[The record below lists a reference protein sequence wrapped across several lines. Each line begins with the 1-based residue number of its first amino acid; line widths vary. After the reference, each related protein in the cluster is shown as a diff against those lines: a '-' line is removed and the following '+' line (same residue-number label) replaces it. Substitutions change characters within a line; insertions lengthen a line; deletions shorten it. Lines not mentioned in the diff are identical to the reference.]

1 MMSSRNRNGR
11 SDGLAAGA
19 GDPSAVAVVC
29 VECQN
34 GVIGPDSILPAL
46 AADAQGMVAD
56 AGRLLTAARR
66 AGVRVVHATFEGFLG
81 GGEPGSA
88 PLWRAL
94 RASEQWRPGH
104 PATQVIE
111 ELLDPGDLVL
121 TRHHGLSPTRDTEL
135 LPVLRGMGI
144 RTIVLAGVSLNVALP
159 LTAAD
164 ATQDGFRVIV
174 ARDAVMGTPADY
186 AEQVLRNTM
195 AMLAEIATVD
205 DVIASWTASEVR
217 A

>member
-1 MMSSRNRNGR
+1 MSSKNKKGR
-11 SDGLAAGA
+11 SGGLAAGTI
-19 GDPSAVAVVC
+19 DPSEVAIVC

-34 GVIGPDSILPAL
+34 GVLGPDSVLPAL
-46 AADAQGMVAD
+46 AAEAQGMVAD
-56 AGRLLTAARR
+56 IGRLLTAARG

-81 GGEPGSA
+81 GGEPGPA

-94 RASEQWRPGH
+94 RESRQWRPGH
-104 PATQVIE
+104 PATQVIA
-111 ELLDPGDLVL
+111 ELFDPGDLVV
-121 TRHHGLSPTRDTEL
+121 TRHHGLSPTWGTEL

-144 RTIVLAGVSLNVALP
+144 RTVVLAGVSLNVALP

-164 ATQDGFRVIV
+164 AAQDGFRVIV
-174 ARDAVMGTPADY
+174 ARDAVTGTPADY

-195 AMLAEIATVD
+195 ALLADIATVD
-205 DVIASWTASEVR
+205 DVIAAWSASVVP